1 MFILV
6 SFINAV
12 AWLLNVVLELAV
24 LVIILRVILFW
35 ANADP
40 YNGFVKAVQA
50 LSEPL
55 LAPFRKIAP
64 SWKMGG
70 VDLSPLF
77 AILVIELLQRFLVP
91 TLYQFASRLQ

>member
-1 MFILV
+1 MFIIANL
-6 SFINAV
+6 IEAI
-12 AWLLNVVLELAV
+12 AKLLSIILELGV
-24 LVIILRVILFW
+24 LIIIVRVILFW

-55 LAPFRKIAP
+55 LAPFRKIVP

-77 AILVIELLQRFLVP
+77 AILVIELLQWFLIP
-91 TLYQFASRLQ
+91 TLDQIAARL

>member
-1 MFILV
+1 MFIIANL
-6 SFINAV
+6 IEAI
-12 AWLLNVVLELAV
+12 AKLLSIILELGV
-24 LVIILRVILFW
+24 LIIIVRVILFW

-55 LAPFRKIAP
+55 LAPFRKIVP

-77 AILVIELLQRFLVP
+77 AILVIELLQWFLIP
-91 TLYQFASRLQ
+91 TLYQIAARL

>member
-1 MFILV
+1 MFIIANL
-6 SFINAV
+6 IEAI
-12 AWLLNVVLELAV
+12 AKLLSIILELGV
-24 LVIILRVILFW
+24 LVIIVRVIFFW

-40 YNGFVKAVQA
+40 YNGFVKAIQA

-55 LAPFRKIAP
+55 LVPFRKIMP

-77 AILVIELLQRFLVP
+77 AILVIELLQWFLIP
-91 TLYQFASRLQ
+91 TLYQIAARL